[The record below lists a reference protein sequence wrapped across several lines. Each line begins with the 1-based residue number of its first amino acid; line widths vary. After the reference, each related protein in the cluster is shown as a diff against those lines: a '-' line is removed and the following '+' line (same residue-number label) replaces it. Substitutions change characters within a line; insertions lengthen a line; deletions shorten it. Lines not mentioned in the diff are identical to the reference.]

1 MWNMSQLDFHLNI
14 IFILISQASIATVN
28 HEYKSFACDA
38 ALRLFLSFLKGVR
51 LELEKPS
58 TNYNDIMLCLG
69 SVLRFIK
76 KICEDVSSEGSDSS
90 DLHHTCLRFIDAV
103 TKELQPATLESPLYK
118 VSLDLKYIDK
128 LQSVNNIRHAKF
140 MDIYSI
146 VHMNMVSPVVYLLVA
161 YLCVVFQSTMK
172 TSKTELILQGIHKYF
187 KFLFSSYDPLETLLA
202 MISLLYNYV
211 GPHCLN
217 IWVAIAKGLTDCID
231 DVMELSLLRM
241 ESNNTGFLAVCSLLL
256 YPFSVCSCPQKNSA
270 SLVSGFSQRP
280 HVSPQRKLDI
290 EHVCEVWKTLYSSLK
305 TSQNVYCSAANSFLE
320 DLYSMLNGCLDE
332 HARMLDGANDLDLS
346 YKDLD
351 LDLLSLYGN
360 VVIWFLEENCTSEVG
375 SDKSRHKHIGDC
387 KISSNMNVS
396 LRFAS
401 RYLKV
406 LCTKL
411 ATEPPTGLLVTSKII
426 SCPLLQWV
434 SHIEIWDES
443 TKYQL
448 QLLWTEILNCLQS
461 SPPPIIFDS
470 VFLKLQA
477 PLLEK
482 TLEHPNPSIS
492 EPTIT
497 FWNSTYG
504 EQIKL
509 DYPQSL
515 LHVLDTLSRNGKI
528 NHRKRSLPYLERCK
542 SRLGVNTALQRYRVT
557 ATHNM
562 SSKRVEFVEDTV
574 NQLQHEEKLSPRL
587 KRKSLELTE
596 HQKEVRRAQQG
607 RERDC
612 SGHGPGIQT
621 YTSVDFSQGNEDS
634 QESQEIRDPESI
646 MEMLKRVT

>member
-1 MWNMSQLDFHLNI
+1 MIFYHNLQFAWEGLIDALIHPPIVACDTNASKEEKRVQRLQNSRETGDKIQANGFLKSIRHVMTPLTGIISSKCDISVHSSCLNTWCYLLHKLDTSVIDPSVIKLVLEPICEAIFRIGPESKSVSSWNLCLDLLDDFILAKCKDVEYVTSNSASHHLSATKFLWKQYSVKWLPWDISQLDFHLNI

-38 ALRLFLSFLKGVR
+38 ALRLFLSVLKGVR

-69 SVLRFIK
+69 MVLRFIK
-76 KICEDVSSEGSDSS
+76 KICEDVNSEGSDSS

-140 MDIYSI
+140 MDICSI
-146 VHMNMVSPVVYLLVA
+146 IHMNMVSPVVYLLVA
-161 YLCVVFQSTMK
+161 YFCVVFQSTMK

-211 GPHCLN
+211 SPHCLN

-231 DVMELSLLRM
+231 DVKELSLLRM
-241 ESNNTGFLAVCSLLL
+241 ESNSTGFLAICSLLL

-270 SLVSGFSQRP
+270 SLVSGFSQQP
-280 HVSPQRKLDI
+280 HVSPQRKLDF
-290 EHVCEVWKTLYSSLK
+290 EYVFEVWKTLYSSLK
-305 TSQNVYCSAANSFLE
+305 TSQNVYCSATNSFLE

-360 VVIWFLEENCTSEVG
+360 VVICFLEENSTSEVG

-401 RYLKV
+401 R
-406 LCTKL
+406 
-411 ATEPPTGLLVTSKII
+411 
-426 SCPLLQWV
+426 
-434 SHIEIWDES
+434 
-443 TKYQL
+443 
-448 QLLWTEILNCLQS
+448 
-461 SPPPIIFDS
+461 
-470 VFLKLQA
+470 
-477 PLLEK
+477 
-482 TLEHPNPSIS
+482 
-492 EPTIT
+492 
-497 FWNSTYG
+497 
-504 EQIKL
+504 
-509 DYPQSL
+509 
-515 LHVLDTLSRNGKI
+515 
-528 NHRKRSLPYLERCK
+528 
-542 SRLGVNTALQRYRVT
+542 
-557 ATHNM
+557 
-562 SSKRVEFVEDTV
+562 
-574 NQLQHEEKLSPRL
+574 
-587 KRKSLELTE
+587 
-596 HQKEVRRAQQG
+596 
-607 RERDC
+607 
-612 SGHGPGIQT
+612 
-621 YTSVDFSQGNEDS
+621 
-634 QESQEIRDPESI
+634 
-646 MEMLKRVT
+646 